1 MGAGDRFQEPRF
13 SVPMPGGD
21 RPWPFEVVSRSRLRR
36 VAAQSQVELYYTCSV
51 CGNVGAPGH
60 YDARDTARVRRR
72 VCFGR
77 TP

>member
-21 RPWPFEVVSRSRLRR
+21 RPWPFEVMARSRRR
-36 VAAQSQVELYYTCSV
+36 RLAVQAPKPFGLCPV
-51 CGNVGAPGH
+51 CGHVGAPGH
-60 YDARDTARVRRR
+60 YDERDTARVRRR

-77 TP
+77 PT